1 MDRLQRWGVLI
12 ERVRCISL
20 SKRRGRSICVDQPNP
35 GCSSGRKLSIWTVQI
50 KASQGT
56 ADAAGVHEGEP
67 PLGYS
72 RVIRCMNSTLV
83 NPINEPTHTH
93 YWIALRKAGWVGSP
107 TAALPPLGGS
117 PPSPHQHSDQ
127 PITGKIIF
135 RGTSSPPLSGSSID
149 HWALVKGLNA
159 LHKRGARSAI
169 WLATTFG

>member
-1 MDRLQRWGVLI
+1 MSVCAVFPCQHARNAAV
-12 ERVRCISL
+12 VVISL
-20 SKRRGRSICVDQPNP
+20 PRLLQWERAHHLDGTD
-35 GCSSGRKLSIWTVQI
+35 

-72 RVIRCMNSTLV
+72 RVIRCMNRTLV

-107 TAALPPLGGS
+107 TANFPPLGGS
-117 PPSPHQHSDQ
+117 PPSPHQPSDQ

-135 RGTSSPPLSGSSID
+135 RGTSSPPFSGSSID